1 MATGGVTWVC
11 CTEQVQER
19 ERLTSTVMSA
29 DCFCLQ
35 SSHLSQNA
43 QQQYIAA
50 ERRENRKGKT
60 CIYDPTVYFLIKIVH
75 TAKQNK
81 IPISKVSLLSSLL
94 GFSPKQVMLVWSRTK
109 LAERKSC
116 HSKLNLTKYPQVSH
130 NCEDELWDFRILLCL
145 HRSNGEWQ
153 RSTRRYH

>member
-1 MATGGVTWVC
+1 
-11 CTEQVQER
+11 
-19 ERLTSTVMSA
+19 MSA

-43 QQQYIAA
+43 QQPYIAA

-81 IPISKVSLLSSLL
+81 IPIPKVSLLSSLL
-94 GFSPKQVMLVWSRTK
+94 GFSPKQVMLV
-109 LAERKSC
+109 
-116 HSKLNLTKYPQVSH
+116 
-130 NCEDELWDFRILLCL
+130 
-145 HRSNGEWQ
+145 
-153 RSTRRYH
+153 